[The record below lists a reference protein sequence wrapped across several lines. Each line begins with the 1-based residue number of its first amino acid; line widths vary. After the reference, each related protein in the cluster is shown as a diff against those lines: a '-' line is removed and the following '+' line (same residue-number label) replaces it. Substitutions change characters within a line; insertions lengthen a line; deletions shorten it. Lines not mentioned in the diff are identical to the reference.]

1 MTRFTTTPPTP
12 ASSGPA
18 RPRYE
23 YCPHGHRLRWQRR
36 GGSDAPTKSAE
47 AAPKGVITEQAAKK
61 VVDTYEQVNNRAN
74 AKRDAKLLSTVETGQ
89 VHEQSKAD
97 YKQWETWSKKDQKEY
112 TAPFYYKNREYLI
125 PAADSGA
132 SWFAVQARSSEDP
145 KGEGALIIFDKV
157 DGTYKVTMAV
167 YADEA
172 PIPKIAVDKHG
183 FVSPADPSA
192 KVRHAR
198 PRPARRRLRGLLSKP
213 VARRRLRRRSLRRR
227 PRRGQS
233 RSTRTVPTMTWRPS
247 PLKYFAQTPAHP
259 KVYALKLAD
268 GKTLALFPTAHTQEL
283 MLKQQYLS
291 SHDITPTEDE
301 VSTTRPNGTWS
312 PTSSRAG
319 RSPYWTPRASPRDRH
334 RIPAGRLPVMGP
346 TGPSREPYTA
356 PQHWC

>member
-1 MTRFTTTPPTP
+1 MTRFTTTPP
-12 ASSGPA
+12 
-18 RPRYE
+18 
-23 YCPHGHRLRWQRR
+23 HRRR
-36 GGSDAPTKSAE
+36 LALLALGVSTALTVTACGGGEEGGSDAPTKSAE

-112 TAPFYYKNREYLI
+112 TAPFYYKSREYLI

-145 KGEGALIIFDKV
+145 KGEGALIVFDKV
-157 DGTYKVTMAV
+157 GGTYKVTMAV

-192 KVRHAR
+192 KVGTLA
-198 PRPARRRLRGLLSKP
+198 PDQLGAVYEDFFETGGKKK
-213 VARRRLRRRSLRRR
+213 AAETFA
-227 PRRGQS
+227 
-233 RSTRTVPTMTWRPS
+233 STETSQGSVKVYKDGPDDDVEAFTTE
-247 PLKYFAQTPAHP
+247 KYFAQTPAHP

-283 MLKQQYLS
+283 MLKPQYLS

-301 VSTTRPNGTWS
+301 GLYD
-312 PTSSRAG
+312 PTKRDVVTDEFQGQALAVLDPKGKPRVTAIEYRLVDSR
-319 RSPYWTPRASPRDRH
+319 
-334 RIPAGRLPVMGP
+334 
-346 TGPSREPYTA
+346 
-356 PQHWC
+356 